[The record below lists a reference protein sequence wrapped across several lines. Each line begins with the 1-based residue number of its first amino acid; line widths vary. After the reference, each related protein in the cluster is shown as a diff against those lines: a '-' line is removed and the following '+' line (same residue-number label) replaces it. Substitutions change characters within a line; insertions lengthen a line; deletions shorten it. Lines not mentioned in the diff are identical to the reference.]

1 MTLPATRWNYD
12 EHVVELVDWCEP
24 DVLIYVG
31 CERRSGGD
39 VYVLAVF
46 DEADGTEQDGQRD
59 SCSGFAVPFSPFG
72 AANVHVIG
80 ARHQVLHLNAEFSWS
95 SHHPG
100 LLGVCYCG
108 YGVCAFRDEYRI
120 SDF

>member
-39 VYVLAVF
+39 INILAVF
-46 DEADGTEQDGQRD
+46 DKADRTEEHSQRHG
-59 SCSGFAVPFSPFG
+59 CSGFAVSLASFG
-72 AANVHVIG
+72 AADVHVIAAG
-80 ARHQVLHLNAEFSWS
+80 HQILHLNAEFSWS

-100 LLGVCYCG
+100 FLGVG
-108 YGVCAFRDEYRI
+108 YGSYGVGSFRD
-120 SDF
+120 DD